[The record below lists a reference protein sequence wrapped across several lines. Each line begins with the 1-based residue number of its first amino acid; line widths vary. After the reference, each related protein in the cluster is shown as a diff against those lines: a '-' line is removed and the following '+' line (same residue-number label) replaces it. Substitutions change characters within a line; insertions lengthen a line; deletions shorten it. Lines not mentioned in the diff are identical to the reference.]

1 MRFPVFYGTKP
12 KLSIKDMDNF
22 DRGDYKCRTLFQT
35 KRGAPVVISQHED
48 SGIWKVQHGFSV
60 VVFATKA
67 EAMAYCKDRFLD
79 LDGKEV

>member
-22 DRGDYKCRTLFQT
+22 DRGDYKCRTLLQT

-48 SGIWKVQHGFSV
+48 SGIWKVQHGFSE

-67 EAMAYCKDRFLD
+67 EALSYCKDRFLD
-79 LDGKEV
+79 LDGKAV

>member
-12 KLSIKDMDNF
+12 KLSVKDMDNF
-22 DRGDYKCRTLFQT
+22 SRGDYQCRVLLQT
-35 KRGAPVVISQHED
+35 KRGAPVAISEHIET
-48 SGIWKVQHGFSV
+48 GIWKVQRGFST

-79 LDGKEV
+79 LDGRAV